1 MFTVHCSA
9 TTSYSKNKPNMFQLR
24 TANVGGILFRF
35 VFVYFIF
42 LLFVFVYVFLFI
54 FLKGGPKLS
63 QAMTGSVGGTPFSI
77 KPIIENLFKRLMF
90 ETYTSASEK
99 ALVRRQNTSL
109 QGQLYVSSF
118 KPEDDLNLIEYRC
131 KQKERKGKSL
141 KGLRWIF

>member
-24 TANVGGILFRF
+24 TANVGGILLGVFVWFIFSF
-35 VFVYFIF
+35 VFV
-42 LLFVFVYVFLFI
+42 FVFVFVFLFV

-99 ALVRRQNTSL
+99 A
-109 QGQLYVSSF
+109 
-118 KPEDDLNLIEYRC
+118 RC
-131 KQKERKGKSL
+131 AARIHHYKASYM
-141 KGLRWIF
+141 